1 MKLEEEV
8 EILRQVRRALWVRAD
23 LTEAGD
29 PVKYAIDN
37 NRDCAKL
44 IDDVIAKLQ
53 EKGLA

>member
-1 MKLEEEV
+1 
-8 EILRQVRRALWVRAD
+8 
-23 LTEAGD
+23 
-29 PVKYAIDN
+29 VKYAIDN